1 MKHTHNYIKRFSM
14 GILPVVMLG
23 GMIIFAGCSKGFLN
37 PDKQGAIPA
46 VTLWQTQTDATNAVN
61 AIYGNIRSWNNVG
74 FAAIAL
80 ESLGSDDAV
89 KGSTASDASTLNQ
102 YDNFSIT
109 ATEAQ
114 LDGFWSGQYQ
124 NINLCNQV
132 LDSIVNINM
141 DGNLKKRYFAEA
153 KFVRAY
159 SYFRLLRAF
168 GNIPLLLHVP
178 HTTAELNPGQT
189 PKAAVYA
196 AIEQDLTDAAGVLP
210 ASYGPTDVGRATKGA
225 ALALHAKVAMYQQK
239 WSDVLNYTN
248 QVMALGYTLFPNYYQ
263 LFRIAN
269 ENNSESIFEIQ
280 ANFVAGNS
288 GLSNCQYSQPQ
299 GNKDAGAGWGF
310 NVPTQNLVNEYEPGD
325 PRLQATVMM
334 AGTTT
339 PSGDV
344 VPLPSAGAPSMY
356 NMKAYVPFVLAIA
369 TSQGADQNFRAIRY
383 ADVILMN
390 AEANNEL
397 GNTAAALTS
406 LEMVRARAR
415 ANSANPATTLPPV
428 TTTDQGTLRTAIWHE
443 RRVELAMEND
453 RYFDVIRQGPA
464 RAAAVFAKLG
474 WTARNTVWPIPQTE
488 LDISG
493 GLLVQN
499 AGY

>member
-1 MKHTHNYIKRFSM
+1 MKHIYNYKRHFLKSLAAL
-14 GILPVVMLG
+14 IIIN
-23 GMIIFAGCSKGFLN
+23 GMIALPGCSKGFLN

-46 VTLWQTQTDATNAVN
+46 VQLWKTPTDATNAVN

-74 FAAIAL
+74 FAAISV
-80 ESLGSDDAV
+80 ESLGSDDAS
-89 KGSTASDASTLNQ
+89 KGSTSSDAPTLNQ

-109 ATEAQ
+109 PTEVQ

-132 LDSIVNINM
+132 LDSIVNIQM
-141 DGNLKKRYFAEA
+141 DANLKNRYYAEA

-178 HTTAELNPGQT
+178 HTPVELNPAQAS
-189 PKAAVYA
+189 KATVYA

-210 ASYGPTDVGRATKGA
+210 VSYGPADIGRATKGA
-225 ALALHAKVAMYQQK
+225 ALALHAKCAMYQQK

-248 QVMALGYTLFPNYYQ
+248 QVMGLGYSLFPNYYQ

-280 ANFVAGNS
+280 ASFVAGNPA
-288 GLSNCQYSQPQ
+288 LSNCQYSQPQ

-310 NVPTQNLVNEYEPGD
+310 NVPTQDLVNEYEAGD
-325 PRLQATVMM
+325 PRLQGTVMI

-344 VPLPSAGAPSMY
+344 VPAPSSGAPSMY
-356 NMKAYVPFVLAIA
+356 NMKAYVPFAIA
-369 TSQGADQNFRAIRY
+369 LATNQGADQNFRVIRY
-383 ADVILMN
+383 AEVLLMN
-390 AEANNEL
+390 AEANNES
-397 GNTAAALTS
+397 GNNAAALAS

-415 ANSANPATTLPPV
+415 TNSANPATTLPAV

-453 RYFDVIRQGPA
+453 RYFDLIRQN
-464 RAAAVFAKLG
+464 RAGTVLKALG
-474 WTARNTVWPIPQTE
+474 WTANKNEVWPIPQTE
-488 LDISG
+488 IDISG
-493 GLLVQN
+493 GVLIQN
-499 AGY
+499 KGY